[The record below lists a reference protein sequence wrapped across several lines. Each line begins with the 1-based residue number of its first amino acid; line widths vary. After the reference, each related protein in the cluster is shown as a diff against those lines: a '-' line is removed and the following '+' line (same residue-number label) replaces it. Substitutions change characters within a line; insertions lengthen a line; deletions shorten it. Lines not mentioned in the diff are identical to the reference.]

1 MINPNQHL
9 KLRKKFIED
18 SSIPISYYEGDAFMY
33 YIRLYGFEEKWDMLV
48 RYLDEKGMSDDEYL
62 SMRSTTIAS
71 AVDAISSTDAYSW
84 FCMEPFQIK
93 ETASGFNLYSVEN
106 HGKQFLTYDMKE
118 SNFQVMKRFDRDI
131 VLGARSYADFISKFT
146 DCQTLISSKP
156 VRQVIFG
163 KLNPHKVSVM
173 SRDKAAGL
181 ANHHEVAEGIMLSGI
196 NNDEVFYEVTDRE
209 SVGEL
214 ADIEYDGV
222 VFRPSLFTL
231 ETVQYSAENGKTV
244 RAFIKRHHDGRITF
258 HACGSIYYAQVYK
271 DVNGMPLGPYD
282 LMFMHEGIPAQ
293 FTKQLSRI

>member
-1 MINPNQHL
+1 MSNPNLHL
-9 KLRKKFIED
+9 NLRKKFIED
-18 SSIPISYYEGDAFMY
+18 FSIPVSYYEGDAFMY
-33 YIRLYGFEEKWDMLV
+33 YIRLYGFEERWDMLV
-48 RYLDEKGMSDDEYL
+48 RYLDEKGMSDEEYL
-62 SMRSTTIAS
+62 SMRSDIIAS
-71 AVDAISSTDAYSW
+71 AVDAISSTDAYFR
-84 FCMEPFQIK
+84 FCMPHSQSN
-93 ETASGFNLYSVEN
+93 ETAPGFNLYSVAN
-106 HGKQFLTYDMKE
+106 HGKKFLTYDMKE
-118 SNFQVMKRFDRDI
+118 SNFQVMKSFDRDI

-146 DCQTLISSKP
+146 DCQTLISSKY

-163 KLNPHKVSVM
+163 KLNPHKVTTM
-173 SRDKAAGL
+173 SREKAAGL

-196 NNDEVFYEVTDRE
+196 NNDEVFYEVTDME

-214 ADIEYDGV
+214 VDIGYDGV

-244 RAFIKRHHDGRITF
+244 RAFIKRHNDGRITL

-293 FTKQLSRI
+293 FTKQLFRI